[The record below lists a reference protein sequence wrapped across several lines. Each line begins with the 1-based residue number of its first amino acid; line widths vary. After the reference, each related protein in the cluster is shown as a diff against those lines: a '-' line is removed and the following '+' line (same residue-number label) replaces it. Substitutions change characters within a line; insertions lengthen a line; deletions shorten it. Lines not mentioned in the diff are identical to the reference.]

1 MIAGRVPGG
10 WSWQVILALTAAALL
25 LSVGVL
31 MARYEDQLYADQ
43 QLKDVA
49 EQAQILAAS
58 VTAAVVFDDQAAA
71 QEYVDALKVNPQL
84 QAAGVYAGTRL
95 VASFA
100 RTGGALPV
108 KGVPAA
114 NGLSGDYL
122 AVSEPVTQGGHAL
135 GMVYLR
141 AAAEPAGRR
150 LARYVG
156 FVLLVTM
163 GALVIAVLSLSQAAL
178 TRRAGQLSDLNDR
191 LHVEMAERRK
201 TEEALRQSHKMEAIG
216 QLSGGIAHD
225 FNNLIMI
232 VKGNLRLLR
241 RKLAPADKPGG
252 ALAEPYILSAEE
264 ALDRAANLT
273 QRILAFSRRQ
283 PLTPMPMRLSELVTG
298 MAELLRHSV
307 GETVEIE
314 TRLGS
319 RWWTRCDVNQ
329 MENVILNLAINARDA
344 MPGGGK
350 LVIETKDVTLKAP
363 RPDMGELAADFVPGE
378 YAALSLRDSGEG
390 MSEEV
395 RARAVD
401 PFFTTKPL
409 GKGTGLGLS
418 MTFGYVRQSNG
429 YLSIQSAPGEGTV
442 ITLFMPR
449 APEET

>member
-1 MIAGRVPGG
+1 MTPRSGG
-10 WSWQVILALTAAALL
+10 LGWQVILALAAAALL
-25 LSVGVL
+25 LFVGVL
-31 MARYEDQLYADQ
+31 MARYEDQLYVDQ

-84 QAAGVYAGTRL
+84 QAAGVYAGVKL

-100 RTGGALPV
+100 RAGGALPV
-108 KGVPAA
+108 EGVPAA
-114 NGLSGDYL
+114 NGLSGDTL
-122 AVSEPVTQGGHAL
+122 VVAEPVTQSGRRL
-135 GMVYLR
+135 GTVYLR
-141 AAAEPAGRR
+141 AAAEPVGRR
-150 LARYVG
+150 LARYIG

-163 GALVIAVLSLSQAAL
+163 GALVIAVLSVSQAAL
-178 TRRAGQLSDLNDR
+178 TRRAGQLSDLNTR

-201 TEEALRQSHKMEAIG
+201 TEDALRQSHKMEAIG

-241 RKLAPADKPGG
+241 RKLVAEESRNV
-252 ALAEPYILSAEE
+252 AEPYILSAEE
-264 ALDRAANLT
+264 ALDRAASLT

-283 PLTPMPMRLSELVTG
+283 PLTPTPVRLSELVTG

-307 GETVEIE
+307 EEKVQIE
-314 TRLGS
+314 TRLAS

-344 MPGGGK
+344 MPDGGR
-350 LVIETKDVTLKAP
+350 LVIETRDVTLKAP
-363 RPDMGELAADFVPGE
+363 PPDMGDLAADFVAGD
-378 YAALSLRDSGEG
+378 YVALTMQDNGEG
-390 MSEEV
+390 MSEDV
-395 RARAVD
+395 RQRAVD
-401 PFFTTKPL
+401 PFFTTRPL

-418 MTFGYVRQSNG
+418 MTFGYVRQSKG
-429 YLSIQSAPGEGTV
+429 HLSIQSAPGEGAV
-442 ITLFMPR
+442 ITIFMPR
-449 APEET
+449 ATEKT